1 MRCSQGVSEMEWN
14 GREGVKGA
22 AGKLIYRQPY
32 IKVDYAGG

>member
-14 GREGVKGA
+14 GRQEA
-22 AGKLIYRQPY
+22 AGKLIYKQPY